1 MRLTPE
7 NSFNDMVDSDPQ
19 AHFEYIIRELGAR
32 GLAYVHVLQ
41 GDMSAKS
48 SVVDYRALRAC
59 FAGTYI
65 ANNGYDLAR
74 AKQAIANGEADL
86 VAFGLPFLANPDLV
100 RRYRQGLPLNT
111 ADPATFYGGD
121 DAGYTDYPFFTG
133 EEASA
138 A

>member
-1 MRLTPE
+1 
-7 NSFNDMVDSDPQ
+7 
-19 AHFEYIIRELGAR
+19 
-32 GLAYVHVLQ
+32 
-41 GDMSAKS
+41 MSAKS
-48 SVVDYRALRAC
+48 SAVDYRALRSC

-65 ANNGYDLAR
+65 TNNGYDLDG
-74 AKQAIANGEADL
+74 AKQAIANGDADL

-111 ADPATFYGGD
+111 ADPATFYGNE
-121 DAGYTDYPFFTG
+121 AGYTDYPFFTG